1 MYWDATY
8 RVTTPLFLGGAN
20 PETDAELRPSTL
32 KGLLRFW
39 FRAIALSRLHEYSE
53 VKNLENDIFGSTEKQ
68 SSFLLTIDQQEELS
82 KINSGDNWQGYPGL
96 RYLGYGVV
104 DRNGK
109 TTRPYLKPG
118 GYFTVRLRAKKE
130 APKEAAFF
138 LPLTLQALGLFGAAG
153 SRSRNGFGS
162 LSLES
167 LTCNDE
173 EIWKAPTTLEE
184 LKKCQKTLLN
194 NIKLS
199 KNNDSLPEYTA
210 FSNQSR
216 VWIAQAG
223 PDALGLLNNLG
234 YEMLR
239 YRSYGHEINGKH
251 MLPGQNEAEQIF
263 ADDLDLLLDFCHGN
277 EITTH
282 PRRVVF
288 GLPHNYYFKS
298 TGTNVDISPASK
310 NCSRRASPLFIHI
323 HAFNPRSYAAV
334 VTLLPA
340 IFLPQEEK
348 VNISLSRNRRVL
360 KKVTVDCQVDYDNI
374 INFMNRPAFSQSKV
388 VVWP

>member
-109 TTRPYLKPG
+109 TTRPHLKPG
-118 GYFTVRLRAKKE
+118 GCFTVRLRAKKE

-210 FSNQSR
+210 FSN
-216 VWIAQAG
+216 
-223 PDALGLLNNLG
+223 
-234 YEMLR
+234 
-239 YRSYGHEINGKH
+239 
-251 MLPGQNEAEQIF
+251 
-263 ADDLDLLLDFCHGN
+263 
-277 EITTH
+277 
-282 PRRVVF
+282 
-288 GLPHNYYFKS
+288 
-298 TGTNVDISPASK
+298 
-310 NCSRRASPLFIHI
+310 
-323 HAFNPRSYAAV
+323 
-334 VTLLPA
+334 
-340 IFLPQEEK
+340 
-348 VNISLSRNRRVL
+348 
-360 KKVTVDCQVDYDNI
+360 
-374 INFMNRPAFSQSKV
+374 
-388 VVWP
+388 